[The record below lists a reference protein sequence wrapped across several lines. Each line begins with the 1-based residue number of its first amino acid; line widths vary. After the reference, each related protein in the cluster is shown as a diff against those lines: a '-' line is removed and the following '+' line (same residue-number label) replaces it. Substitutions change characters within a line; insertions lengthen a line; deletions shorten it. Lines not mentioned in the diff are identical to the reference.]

1 MDSTEALERPT
12 TNGCASCYGTGEIV
26 TETGPVDCPDCMGVG
41 RTPRGEVL
49 EWRLRD
55 VERAHGDHQ
64 ACVTDL
70 RWLIFELRRHRKA
83 LVDIFTRCQDLDDAA
98 LATELR
104 HLANTALD
112 LYPVER
118 E

>member
-1 MDSTEALERPT
+1 
-12 TNGCASCYGTGEIV
+12 
-26 TETGPVDCPDCMGVG
+26 MGVG
-41 RTPRGEVL
+41 RTPRGEVI

-55 VERAHGDHQ
+55 VERVHTEHTT
-64 ACVTDL
+64 CVPDI

-83 LVDIFTRCQDLDDAA
+83 LLDIFTRCQDMDDPA

-118 E
+118 NEP

>member
-1 MDSTEALERPT
+1 MTEKRPT

-41 RTPRGEVL
+41 RTPRGEVI

-55 VERAHGDHQ
+55 VEKVHAAHSEHCYADI
-64 ACVTDL
+64 
-70 RWLIFELRRHRKA
+70 RWLVFELRRHRKA
-83 LVDIFTRCQDLDDAA
+83 LVDIFTRCQDLDDAT
-98 LATELR
+98 LAAELR
-104 HLANTALD
+104 YLANAALD

-118 E
+118 PGH